1 MQTNEEVRAEVEKAV
16 NGDGAAPQA
25 AETPESPAEGVKP
38 EQQPEAKPV
47 EQQPAQQPA
56 DEPVK
61 DVDPAKLMEQVNNL
75 NAALKGER
83 SEKQQDKQKIAD
95 LEKKLEELNGN
106 LSVIDKIRGA
116 FEPPKEPEPQQPPRY
131 LTPEEA
137 EELWQQREEA
147 KEQELLKEKQT
158 MAIKAEIEELEKAWD
173 GKDGKPQYNDQEV
186 LDWQQKNNKL
196 YLSPTEAFNLMRK
209 NEILDWEVKQRLNG
223 RGPTPDVERPSGIQ
237 GDHNPT
243 EKIPTDDAGLRNAI
257 IEAMENAEKGI

>member
-1 MQTNEEVRAEVEKAV
+1 MLENEVRAEVEKAV

-38 EQQPEAKPV
+38 EQQPEVKPV
-47 EQQPAQQPA
+47 EQQPANQ
-56 DEPVK
+56 EPVK
-61 DVDPAKLMEQVNNL
+61 VETNPAKLSEQISNL
-75 NAALKGER
+75 NAALKQER
-83 SEKQQDKQKIAD
+83 DEKKQDKQKIAD

-116 FEPPKEPEPQQPPRY
+116 FEPPKEPENQQPPRY
-131 LTPEEA
+131 LTHEEA
-137 EELWQQREEA
+137 EALWRQKEEA
-147 KEQELLKEKQT
+147 KEQELLKEKQI
-158 MAIKAEIEELEKAWD
+158 MAIKAEIEELEKVWD

-223 RGPTPDVERPSGIQ
+223 RGPTPEVERPSGIQ

-243 EKIPTDDAGLRNAI
+243 EKIPTDEVGLRNAI